1 MNVVLRTRYALVR
14 IGKALP
20 FLICFLALV
29 SYTETLF
36 ALATSDFVSW
46 GGYVI
51 PNTPISWLVG
61 DYFEYNVQT
70 LVVVVVISIA
80 IETCIW
86 NKLACAYLGVNL
98 WEKAYFASVD
108 IYIEYV
114 YMVAVANIIVSA
126 LLVYKGV
133 KLVTR

>member
-1 MNVVLRTRYALVR
+1 MINATRRLLIR
-14 IGKALP
+14 LGKALP
-20 FLICFLALV
+20 FVLCFILLIH
-29 SYTETLF
+29 YTECLYSAITNSL
-36 ALATSDFVSW
+36 LAYDDFT
-46 GGYVI
+46 I
-51 PNTPISWLVG
+51 LNTPFSFYIGS
-61 DYFEYNVQT
+61 YFEYNIQT
-70 LVVVVVISIA
+70 LFVVVVISIA
-80 IETCIW
+80 IKTCIW

-98 WEKAYFASVD
+98 LEKAYFASVD